1 MDMDLVQ
8 QDVEEDKEDRGG
20 SVVNKRQLA
29 DRAGFGQATHLLKFA
44 DLQIFAALRVLVLQV
59 LI

>member
-8 QDVEEDKEDRGG
+8 QDDEEDKEDRGG

-29 DRAGFGQATHLLKFA
+29 DRARVWTGDAPS
-44 DLQIFAALRVLVLQV
+44 QIC
-59 LI
+59 